1 MSKSSAQEK
10 KRQESNAKNRRLAT
24 QYQDQANQLQ
34 STFNSRQ
41 EELDRLKSARSSL
54 KSAISS
60 YKDVKTNLK
69 STFQDNLDTSNFKGT
84 IKTGFDNN
92 ITTIISDT
100 TSDIQIHS
108 SNLATLGQEI
118 TNRQMSLDLLGSQI
132 TSLNQAAS
140 NCLAAIY

>member
-1 MSKSSAQEK
+1 M
-10 KRQESNAKNRRLAT
+10 
-24 QYQDQANQLQ
+24 
-34 STFNSRQ
+34 
-41 EELDRLKSARSSL
+41 DRLKSARSSL
-54 KSAISS
+54 KTTISS

-100 TSDIQIHS
+100 TSDIQTHS